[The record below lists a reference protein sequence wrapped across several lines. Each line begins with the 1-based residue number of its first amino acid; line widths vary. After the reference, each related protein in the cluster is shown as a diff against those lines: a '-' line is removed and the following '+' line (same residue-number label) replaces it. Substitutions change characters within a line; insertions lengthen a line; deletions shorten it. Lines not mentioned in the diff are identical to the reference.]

1 MLSVPIFPIIV
12 IIRSFF
18 LLVRLRNLTYVY
30 PILLKITQWA
40 FHLLFL
46 YILVRSWSRNYQ
58 LFELFYLFPKMR
70 QFQYV
75 RTLPWTVKM
84 SDSFEHFRYN
94 LSSFNLSTNFSFC
107 KCSIYSGFPS
117 KHINNLC
124 RSSTKGVSFFPLNS
138 QRVLEFLK
146 HLYLEQFLNI
156 G

>member
-1 MLSVPIFPIIV
+1 MHLIYIYVHLMDFPYSRKALRKVHKLVVFKVVWVWRLEFFKLSVPIFPIIV

-70 QFQYV
+70 QFQKIRKNSAV
-75 RTLPWTVKM
+75 NCKNVGFVWTFQIQLK
-84 SDSFEHFRYN
+84 
-94 LSSFNLSTNFSFC
+94 
-107 KCSIYSGFPS
+107 
-117 KHINNLC
+117 
-124 RSSTKGVSFFPLNS
+124 FF
-138 QRVLEFLK
+138 
-146 HLYLEQFLNI
+146 
-156 G
+156 